1 VSALVGRD
9 AAGSAHVR
17 LELGALVLGALP
29 ADERARVEAHLAG
42 CDECCAELAELAPLP
57 GLLHRVPEADVLR
70 SADGSSAPAEPVV
83 DLVPAVLALADQ
95 ELRAHRARRRR
106 RWAVVGIA
114 ATVLGGVAVGTG
126 ALLAGGPVPSA
137 DPAPVVVHANDPAT
151 GVSAQ
156 VTLTSSPGGTDL
168 ALRLTGVPAGEECRL
183 VATAG
188 NQRDVTASW
197 DATYDGEATFT
208 GSTHFA
214 VDQIDMLVIETPAGR
229 TLLTMPV
236 D

>member
-1 VSALVGRD
+1 MSAATDRD

-29 ADERARVEAHLAG
+29 ADERSRVETHVAG
-42 CDECCAELAELAPLP
+42 CETCRTELAELAPLP
-57 GLLHRVPEADVLR
+57 GLLRRVSEADVLR
-70 SADGSSAPAEPVV
+70 SGDGPSASAEPVV
-83 DLVPAVLALADQ
+83 DLVPAVVALADR
-95 ELRAHRARRRR
+95 ELREHRARRRR
-106 RWAVVGIA
+106 RWAVAGIA

-126 ALLAGGPVPSA
+126 ALLAGGPGQEAVA
-137 DPAPVVVHANDPAT
+137 APVVVRANDPAT
-151 GVSAQ
+151 GVRAE
-156 VTLTSSPGGTDL
+156 VTLRSSPGGTDL

-183 VATAG
+183 VASAG
-188 NQRDVTASW
+188 GQRDVTASW

-214 VDQIDMLVIETPAGR
+214 VDEIDMLVIETPAGR

-236 D
+236 G

>member
-1 VSALVGRD
+1 VSTDVGRD
-9 AAGSAHVR
+9 TSGSPHVR
-17 LELGALVLGALP
+17 IELGSLVLGALD
-29 ADERARVEAHLAG
+29 ADDRARVEDHLAG

-57 GLLHRVPEADVLR
+57 GLLHRVPEADVVR
-70 SADGSSAPAEPVV
+70 AGDGSPALDEPVV
-83 DLVPAVLALADQ
+83 DLVPAVLALADR
-95 ELRAHRARRRR
+95 ELRVHRAARRR

-114 ATVLGGVAVGTG
+114 ATMLGGVAIGTG
-126 ALLAGGPVPSA
+126 ALRSGTPEPRAEPT
-137 DPAPVVVHANDPAT
+137 PVVVRAADAAT
-151 GVSAQ
+151 GVRAE
-156 VTLTSSPGGTDL
+156 VTLTASPGGTDL

-188 NQRDVTASW
+188 DQRDVTASW
-197 DATYDGEATFT
+197 DATYTGEAMFT

-229 TLLTMPV
+229 ALLTMPV

>member
-1 VSALVGRD
+1 VSALAGRD
-9 AAGSAHVR
+9 TAGSAHVR
-17 LELGALVLGALP
+17 LELGALVLGALD
-29 ADERARVEAHLAG
+29 ADDRARVEAHLAG

-70 SADGSSAPAEPVV
+70 LADGSSTPSEPAV
-83 DLVPAVLALADQ
+83 DLVPAVLVLADRQ
-95 ELRAHRARRRR
+95 VRAHRAIRRR

-114 ATVLGGVAVGTG
+114 ATLLGGVAVGTG
-126 ALLAGGPVPSA
+126 ALLSGTPVPSA
-137 DPAPVVVHANDPAT
+137 APSPVVVHATDPVT
-151 GVSAQ
+151 GVHAQ

-214 VDQIDMLVIETPAGR
+214 VNQIDMLVLETPAGK

-236 D
+236 N

>member
-1 VSALVGRD
+1 M
-9 AAGSAHVR
+9 HVR
-17 LELGALVLGALP
+17 LELGALVLGALD
-29 ADERARVEAHLAG
+29 ADDRARVEAHLAG

-70 SADGSSAPAEPVV
+70 SADASTAPTEPTL
-83 DLVPAVLALADQ
+83 DLVPAVLALADRQ
-95 ELRAHRARRRR
+95 VRARRATLRR

-114 ATVLGGVAVGTG
+114 ATVLGGVAIGTG
-126 ALLAGGPVPSA
+126 ALLHDSPVPQA
-137 DPAPVVVHANDPAT
+137 APTPVVVHATDPTT
-151 GVSAQ
+151 GVEAQ
-156 VTLTSSPGGTDL
+156 VTLTSSPVGTDL

-188 NQRDVTASW
+188 DQRDVTASW
-197 DATYDGEATFT
+197 DATYTGEATFT
-208 GSTHFA
+208 GSTHFS
-214 VDQIDMLVIETPAGR
+214 VDQIDMLVIETPTGQ